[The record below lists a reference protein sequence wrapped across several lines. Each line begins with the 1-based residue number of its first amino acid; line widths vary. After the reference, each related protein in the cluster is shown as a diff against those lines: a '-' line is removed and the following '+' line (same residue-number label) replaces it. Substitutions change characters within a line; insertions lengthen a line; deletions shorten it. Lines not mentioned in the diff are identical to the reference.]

1 MLSQAFSHLLTFLHH
16 CILNI
21 NNLDYYSTGFPFL
34 HPFFQILLLPRHG
47 YMTVTCGLLAGLLE
61 GLLAGLLEGLLAGLL
76 EGSFASSAFSLT
88 GSLPKR
94 RLHIGYNVGYTL
106 TIL

>member
-61 GLLAGLLEGLLAGLL
+61 GLL